1 MASSISFSART
12 ARAFALGASGVV
24 VLPFLIVVPEGVPPV
39 AVMLNPLMMV
49 LAASLCGAW
58 AAPRLGLKSA
68 LILGGALSLR
78 QGTAWLIASFVLGV
92 LVAMLDHA
100 LAPLWRT
107 GGVETLR
114 EGRDV
119 SILILGLVY
128 GGLTEEI
135 VFRFGLVSLLAIGF
149 RTVLSRTSSLRLA
162 VALAALAFALAHLP
176 IVLLE
181 SGDVTFPVVMR
192 TLLWNS
198 LLGLGFGAAYLH
210 RGLEAAI
217 LAHMGVHLGFAFSAF

>member
-1 MASSISFSART
+1 MGSSNSFSART
-12 ARAFALGASGVV
+12 ARAFALGAFGVV
-24 VLPFLIVVPEGVPPV
+24 VLPFLIVVPEGVPSV
-39 AVMLNPLMMV
+39 AVVLNPLVMV
-49 LAASLCGAW
+49 LVASLCGAW
-58 AAPRLGLKSA
+58 AAPKLGLKSV
-68 LILGGALSLR
+68 LIFGGAMSVR
-78 QGTAWLIASFVLGV
+78 QIAAWLIASFVLGV

-100 LAPLWRT
+100 VAPLWRT

-128 GGLTEEI
+128 GGLTEEV
-135 VFRFGLVSLLAIGF
+135 VFRFGLVSLLAVGF
-149 RTVLSRTSSLRLA
+149 RTVLSRTSSLRLS
-162 VALAALAFALAHLP
+162 VALAALAFAHAHLP

-181 SGDVTFPVVMR
+181 NGDVTFTVVMR

-198 LLGLGFGAAYLH
+198 LLGLGFGAAYLR

-217 LAHMGVHLGFAFSAF
+217 AAHMGVHLGFAFVAF